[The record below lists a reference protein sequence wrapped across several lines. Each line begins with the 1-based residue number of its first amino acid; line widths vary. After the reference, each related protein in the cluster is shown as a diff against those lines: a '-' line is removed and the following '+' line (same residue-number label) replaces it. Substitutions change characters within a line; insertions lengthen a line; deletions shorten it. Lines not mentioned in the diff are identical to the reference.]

1 MKRKLIF
8 TALSF
13 LLILSGFIY
22 FKPSEVTHQINT
34 NPSPPA
40 PQSNSFLF
48 GSMDSWQDEQDNYE
62 DYDQLGLNFWHA
74 YPRDDYSQ
82 IPGRNTP
89 RTWLVDLQLLFKT
102 KTANFKQQ
110 KIGLIN
116 LI

>member
-1 MKRKLIF
+1 MKRKIIF

-13 LLILSGFIY
+13 VLIFTGFVY
-22 FKPSEVTHQINT
+22 LKPNSDALHNSTQSI
-34 NPSPPA
+34 PPA

-48 GSMDSWQDEQDNYE
+48 GSMDSWQDEQDNYA
-62 DYDQLGLNFWHA
+62 DFDSLGLNFWHA

-89 RTWLVDLQLLFKT
+89 KSPLVDLQLLFKT

-110 KIGLIN
+110 KIGLLNI
-116 LI
+116 I